1 MEASE
6 SLFEGIN
13 NNINKCT
20 LFSTEELNVFNG
32 LLKPK
37 KVKKKEYILRE
48 GEICTFESYIIKGCF
63 RSFYIDIDGNEVIL
77 QFGIEDWWMGD
88 ISSFQNQIPSP
99 FYIQALEDSEILTL
113 SYHNKEKLLLEN
125 PKFERVFRL
134 MIQKR
139 LQVLEKRL
147 IRTMAHT
154 AEERYLEFIE
164 NYPLITQRV
173 PQHYIAS
180 YLGMTP
186 EFLSKIRRRLIE
198 K

>member
-1 MEASE
+1 M
-6 SLFEGIN
+6 SLSDHIYEGIN
-13 NNINKCT
+13 QNVNKCT
-20 LFSTEELNVFNG
+20 LFSNEELNIFND
-32 LLKPK
+32 LLKLK
-37 KVKKKEYILRE
+37 KVKKKEFILRE
-48 GEICTFESYIIKGCF
+48 GEICTYESYIVKGCF
-63 RSFYIDIDGNEVIL
+63 RSFYIDIDGNEVVL

-88 ISSFQNQIPSP
+88 ISSFQNQTPSP

-113 SYHNKEKLLLEN
+113 TLESKEKLLMEN

-147 IRTMAHT
+147 IRTIAHT
-154 AEERYLEFIE
+154 AEERYLEFVDK
-164 NYPLITQRV
+164 YPLIVQRV

-186 EFLSKIRRRLIE
+186 EFLSKIRRRLTAR
-198 K
+198 